1 MKLFLILAILFA
13 VAMMSCG
20 KDKFKTQPQ
29 IEIKSINKTTIG
41 RSDILRV
48 RLRITD
54 KEGDMATGK
63 LVYIP
68 IRLNQRPLPPLI
80 PDYDSVRLVVPNFPN
95 EMDGEFILELPWI
108 NLHKSDQENDS
119 IFMRFVAV
127 DRGSNKSDTVNSDRL
142 VILKN

>member
-1 MKLFLILAILFA
+1 MKLFLSLTVLFA
-13 VAMMSCG
+13 VGMLSCG

-48 RLRITD
+48 RMRITD

-80 PDYDSVRLVVPNFPN
+80 PDYDSVRLVVPGFPN
-95 EMDGEFILELPWI
+95 EMDGEFIL
-108 NLHKSDQENDS
+108 
-119 IFMRFVAV
+119 
-127 DRGSNKSDTVNSDRL
+127 
-142 VILKN
+142 